1 MSKSNIDVPFVRSW
15 YNYNRDEVSC
25 QTALTCNDVSL
36 TKQSFAD
43 ECDINNIVRQF
54 GLTGKLPDDIRPATY
69 GDFEG
74 IFDFHSAMNAV
85 ALAGEEFDK
94 LPADIRYRFHNDPGA
109 FVEFCS
115 NVDNLEEMRKMG
127 LAVQLNPQTSVDV
140 TVDDG
145 DNPPDSGES

>member
-1 MSKSNIDVPFVRSW
+1 MEKIAVPFIRSP
-15 YNYNRDEVSC
+15 YNYNRDDASLS
-25 QTALTCNDVSL
+25 TGLTCNDPTL

-74 IFDFHSAMNAV
+74 IFDFHTAMNAV

-127 LAVQLNPQTSVDV
+127 LAVALNPETDKPEVVSDVVVPPVDAPV
-140 TVDDG
+140 
-145 DNPPDSGES
+145 